1 MRALLLAVAF
11 ALLLPPASGRAD
23 GAPERDRLVAQTPPG
38 VVDVATARKL
48 VAAGVTVVDVRTP
61 DEFQAGHVPGAVNIP
76 YDEMEKR
83 YAELGPPSTP
93 LVLYCH
99 SGRRS
104 GVAVQPPSR
113 SRASPGST
121 TSRSTTAGSPPSR
134 PVEVRAAAPTPPGLT
149 GWSTHRRSS
158 GWRR

>member
-38 VVDVATARKL
+38 LVDVATARRL

-61 DEFQAGHVPGAVNIP
+61 AEFQAGHVPGAVNIP
-76 YDEMEKR
+76 FDEVKR
-83 YAELGPPSTP
+83 RAGELGPPSTP
-93 LVLYCH
+93 LVLYCR

-104 GVAVQPPSR
+104 GI
-113 SRASPGST
+113 
-121 TSRSTTAGSPPSR
+121 
-134 PVEVRAAAPTPPGLT
+134 AAATLKRQGFDRLYDLQVYDRWVASEPA
-149 GWSTHRRSS
+149 RK
-158 GWRR
+158 

>member
-38 VVDVATARKL
+38 LVDVATARRL

-61 DEFQAGHVPGAVNIP
+61 AEFQAGHVPGAVNIP
-76 YDEMEKR
+76 FDEVKR
-83 YAELGPPSTP
+83 RAGELGPPSTP
-93 LVLYCH
+93 LVLYCR

-104 GVAVQPPSR
+104 GI
-113 SRASPGST
+113 
-121 TSRSTTAGSPPSR
+121 
-134 PVEVRAAAPTPPGLT
+134 AAATLKRQGFDRLYDLQVYNRWVASEPA
-149 GWSTHRRSS
+149 RK
-158 GWRR
+158 